1 MYGGTGKKDTSR
13 GLNRATQSYRQT
25 GSSSKPIA
33 VLLPAIDKKIITAS
47 TIFTDE
53 ATTFDDGTENGY
65 SPIDYN
71 NYQGDITVRRAV
83 ESSQNIP
90 FVKIMELVTPKTS
103 INYMKNLGITSLTDR
118 DNNINLALGGL
129 DIGISPLEMA
139 AAYSTIANS
148 GIYIEPIFYTKVE
161 NNSGIIILNN
171 KQKIKKVFSEDV
183 AYILKSLLTQ
193 PVTGINGT
201 AVYCKI
207 SGIDVAAK
215 TGTTNEDYDR
225 WLCGFTPYYTAV
237 TWFGFDLNETINFN
251 GQNPAGLIWSEVMKS
266 IHSNLNNKSFEKPS
280 SIEEAKICK
289 DTGLKATSNCKNTY
303 IEYYVPG
310 TTPTDYCK
318 KH

>member
-1 MYGGTGKKDTSR
+1 MYGGTGKKETSR

-33 VLLPAIDKKIITAS
+33 VLLPAIDMKLITAS
-47 TIFTDE
+47 TIITDE
-53 ATTFDDGTENGY
+53 ATTFDDGTEEGY

-90 FVKIMELVTPKTS
+90 FVKIMELVTPKKS
-103 INYMKNLGITSLTDR
+103 INYLKKLGITSLTKR
-118 DNNINLALGGL
+118 DKNINLALGGL
-129 DIGISPLEMA
+129 DIGISPLEMT
-139 AAYSTIANS
+139 AAYSTIAND
-148 GIYIEPIFYTKVE
+148 GIYIEPTFYTKIE
-161 NNSGIIILNN
+161 NNSGNIIIKS
-171 KQKIKKVFSEDV
+171 KQKKNRIFSNNV

-193 PVTGINGT
+193 PVTGYNGT

-207 SGIDVAAK
+207 QGMDVAAK

-237 TWFGFDLNETINFN
+237 TWFGYDLNETINFN
-251 GQNPAGLIWSEVMKS
+251 GQNPAGLIWADVMKS
-266 IHSNLNNKSFEKPS
+266 IHSNLNNKSFEKPD
-280 SIEEAKICK
+280 SIKSAKICK
-289 DTGLKATSNCKNTY
+289 DSGLLSGPNCKNSYT
-303 IEYYVPG
+303 EYYLPG
-310 TTPTDYCK
+310 TEPTDYCN